1 MHHRAT
7 IVCGAARRATM
18 WVYGA
23 PAEDLKRAGFEQSV
37 KDRLRMSERLSIRWR
52 AAAPSASESRR
63 GAAVTVIVFH
73 NDPSP
78 AEQAIARWSA
88 RAGTRSPH
96 YHIAADGTITQLV
109 DEARAARH
117 SGLAKLGRVRN
128 IDRISIGVAIE
139 SAPRAA
145 QSREQVIAL
154 RRLTLDIQHRYG
166 LLADA
171 ALLHWTPPRPGVACG
186 TLTPFTL
193 PPMPEAPPVMLLGSQ
208 ALDNTPERQQALWL
222 FLQNETAARAG
233 GFNIGAA
240 FHLHAAR
247 NNLGAPMAPSS
258 PRSAWLTVNGRQY
271 NYQHF
276 ARDTVFNEGEKWAE
290 VQTLGDLIAGCFPA
304 AGTLAFDLLKSS
316 FNTGIAGSRTK
327 NGNTQ
332 FNPGWAFHRAAAEQR
347 LGPALSGS
355 YRITVDGQQYSM
367 QVFCGDVLYT
377 PVASPETKTN
387 WNDVRKLSETPP
399 GPLSDLL
406 WAETYKASGAAFDP
420 ASPFHQAAVASRI
433 GAPLTDV
440 YQKHF
445 QGIALTIQVFAFD
458 TLYQVDNGPVRCQSQ
473 LTLPPQVAQW
483 KPKIATPPPVV
494 KPPVAHQVAT
504 PGSSFPM
511 PPGDRTSPQWPPLP
525 DFKPLVT
532 AAQRQA
538 LFGVYEF
545 VPDPSR
551 DRDGIRILGTWEQ
564 DNIVTVQIPQLIGR
578 NIRGAPANGAIR
590 WHRLA
595 VNQLL
600 RLWKAWEEAGLLD
613 RLIIWNGSYS
623 PRFIRGRKDDT
634 ADSLS
639 NHAFGTAFDINH
651 DPATNLNGL
660 NAVPALVGQPGSV
673 RELAAIARHFGF
685 YWGGHFPRPDGMHFE
700 VAVLQP

>member
-1 MHHRAT
+1 
-7 IVCGAARRATM
+7 
-18 WVYGA
+18 
-23 PAEDLKRAGFEQSV
+23 
-37 KDRLRMSERLSIRWR
+37 MSEQLSIQWR
-52 AAAPSASESRR
+52 AAASSASESRR
-63 GAAVTVIVFH
+63 GAAITMIVFH
-73 NDPSP
+73 DDPSP

-88 RAGTRSPH
+88 RASTRSPH

-117 SGLAKLGRVRN
+117 SGLAKIGRVRN
-128 IDRISIGVAIE
+128 IDRVSIGIVIE
-139 SAPRAA
+139 GAPRAA
-145 QSREQVIAL
+145 RSREQVIAL
-154 RRLTLDIQHRYG
+154 HRLTLDIQRRHG
-166 LLADA
+166 LLAEA
-171 ALLHWTPPRPGVACG
+171 ALLHWTPPRPGVAYG
-186 TLTPFTL
+186 ALTPFTL
-193 PPMPEAPPVMLLGSQ
+193 PPLPEAPPVALLG
-208 ALDNTPERQQALWL
+208 APAIDDTPERQRALWL

-247 NNLGAPMAPSS
+247 HGFGAPIASSS

-276 ARDTVFNEGEKWAE
+276 ARDTAFNEGEKWAE
-290 VQTLGDLIAGCFPA
+290 VQTLSDLIAGNFPA
-304 AGTLAFDLLKSS
+304 PGTLAFELLKSS
-316 FNTGIAGSRTK
+316 FNAGIAGSRTK

-332 FNPGWAFHRAAAEQR
+332 FNPGWAFHRMAAEQR

-355 YRITVDGQQYSM
+355 YRVTVDGQQYSM

-377 PVASPETKTN
+377 PIAAPETKTC

-399 GPLSDLL
+399 GPLSSLL
-406 WAETYKASGAAFDP
+406 WAEMYKASGAAFDP
-420 ASPFHQAAVASRI
+420 ASPFHQAAVAARI
-433 GAPLTDV
+433 GAPLTDA
-440 YQKHF
+440 YQKEF
-445 QGIALTIQVFAFD
+445 QGITLTIQVFAFD
-458 TLYQVDNGPVRCQSQ
+458 TLYRVGNGPVRRQSQ
-473 LTLPPQVAQW
+473 LTLPLQVEQW
-483 KPKIATPPPVV
+483 KPKTATLPPVV
-494 KPPVAHQVAT
+494 EPAVTRQTTLPT
-504 PGSSFPM
+504 GGFPM
-511 PPGDRTSPQWPPLP
+511 PPGDRTSPQWPPPP

-538 LFGVYEF
+538 LFGAYEF

-551 DRDGIRILGTWEQ
+551 DKDGIRILGSWEQ
-564 DNIVTVQIPQLIGR
+564 ENIVTVQIPQLIGR

-613 RLIIWNGSYS
+613 RVIIWNGSYS

-639 NHAFGTAFDINH
+639 NHAFGTAFDINY

-685 YWGGHFPRPDGMHFE
+685 YWGGHFPRLDGMHFE
-700 VAVLQP
+700 VAVVQP